1 MPRNYTTRYTILFAA
16 GVCIFWSILVSTA
29 AVTLKDRQEAN
40 KQFDKQR
47 NILLATGI
55 IAPGEELSRQQ
66 IVDKFN
72 ERIRAYVVELK
83 SGEVQKDVDP
93 KGFDQRF
100 ASSDAK
106 QSTVAPANPA
116 KVARV
121 PNNALVYHVVEGDDI
136 KSVVIPVQGMGLW
149 STLYGYLAL
158 DRDTTTIRGV
168 AFYEHAETPG
178 LGGEVENPKWTSIWK
193 GRKAYDGDFK
203 PVFATKKGGAGS
215 VEEDPNHVDALTGA
229 TLTSNG
235 VTNLIQFWLGDAG
248 YGPYLKNFR
257 EGNQ

>member
-1 MPRNYTTRYTILFAA
+1 MPRNYSTRYTILFAA

-55 IAPGEELSRQQ
+55 MKPDADLTRKQ
-66 IVDKFN
+66 IVDRFN
-72 ERIRAYVVELK
+72 ERIRAFVVDMK
-83 SGEVQKDVDP
+83 SGRVADDVDP
-93 KGFDQRF
+93 NSFDQRF
-100 ASSDAK
+100 AASDNK
-106 QSTVAPANPA
+106 QSSAAPENPA

-121 PNNALVYHVVEGDDI
+121 PNNGLVYHVMTDGEI
-136 KSVVIPVQGMGLW
+136 EAVVIPVKGMGLW

-158 DRDTTTIRGV
+158 DKDTTTIRGV

-178 LGGEVENPKWTSIWK
+178 LGGEVENPKWTALWK
-193 GRKAYDGDFK
+193 GRKAYDAEFK
-203 PVFATKKGGAGS
+203 PAFSLIKGQAGS
-215 VEEDPNHVDALTGA
+215 VEEDPHHVDALTGA

-235 VTNLIQFWLGDAG
+235 VTHLIKFWLGDAG

-257 EGNQ
+257 EGEQ